1 MVPLAF
7 TFALLAVFQL
17 GTASNNDYN
26 LVTARCDNSPEI
38 DWTATINAYLRR
50 IPQSIPISGSKEK
63 AWIMGFK
70 TSTPEVTGLGS
81 LWAYKPPYTFCVA
94 NRTLIEVEAFADD
107 PLRINAEWNSCTGG
121 TGKLGTTISAARL
134 RLYFVVDPTPEEPHR
149 IQLYNVSPERID
161 DAQLYVTGANPGLT
175 EFLEG
180 LGVFFMPHLQLF
192 WSRFIRVDAVAILR
206 DDLKI

>member
-26 LVTARCDNSPEI
+26 LVTARCDNTPEI

-63 AWIMGFK
+63 NWIIGFK

-81 LWAYKPPYTFCVA
+81 LWAYKPPHTFCVA

-107 PLRINAEWNSCTGG
+107 PLQINAEWNSCTGG
-121 TGKLGTTISAARL
+121 TGKLGTTAAGEALLASVLNTRCKIDQS
-134 RLYFVVDPTPEEPHR
+134 VPIATPEEKFFTIPS
-149 IQLYNVSPERID
+149 I
-161 DAQLYVTGANPGLT
+161 VT
-175 EFLEG
+175 
-180 LGVFFMPHLQLF
+180 
-192 WSRFIRVDAVAILR
+192 
-206 DDLKI
+206 